1 MRIGPDPTR
10 PGLDTCRLRT
20 PSWVLIKVRVC
31 SALEPWD
38 PTVGGLD
45 PIRGGGGG
53 GSGSHS
59 RGPVPTRGGPVP
71 SQTWR
76 PGLYGSNTGPAL
88 SHGGLDSLLMPWSI
102 SLSLDTWRPQTRPC
116 GGVRRCCWPRVV
128 ARG

>member
-45 PIRGGGGG
+45 PIRGGGGPDPILG
-53 GSGSHS
+53 VRFAH
-59 RGPVPTRGGPVP
+59 VEVLC
-71 SQTWR
+71 QVK
-76 PGLYGSNTGPAL
+76 L
-88 SHGGLDSLLMPWSI
+88 GGLDCMGP
-102 SLSLDTWRPQTRPC
+102 TRVRHSPM
-116 GGVRRCCWPRVV
+116 GV
-128 ARG
+128 